1 MYPNEQPTKIFN
13 FQMQD
18 LNLDCN
24 DVKEERKQPTH
35 VTKKESNGAWSLG
48 TVLEAN
54 LILNPDLLSVIIAY
68 C

>member
-35 VTKKESNGAWSLG
+35 VTEKESNGAWSLG